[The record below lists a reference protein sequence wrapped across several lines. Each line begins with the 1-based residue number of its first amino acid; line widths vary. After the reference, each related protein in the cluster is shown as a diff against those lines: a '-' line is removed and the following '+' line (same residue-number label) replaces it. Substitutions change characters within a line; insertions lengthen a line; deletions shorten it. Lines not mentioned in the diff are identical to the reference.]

1 MTYTDLA
8 DINLALF
15 DGGAPAGGE
24 GAGAAA
30 PAGQAEIKGGSQA
43 APGNTRR
50 GRPGGTSVLYG
61 KQPAEAGG
69 RDGREQQP
77 SDAGRDDP

>member
-24 GAGAAA
+24 GTGRR
-30 PAGQAEIKGGSQA
+30 PPQA
-43 APGNTRR
+43 RLR
-50 GRPGGTSVLYG
+50 
-61 KQPAEAGG
+61 
-69 RDGREQQP
+69 
-77 SDAGRDDP
+77 

>member
-24 GAGAAA
+24 GT
-30 PAGQAEIKGGSQA
+30 GGGG
-43 APGNTRR
+43 PR
-50 GRPGGTSVLYG
+50 RPG
-61 KQPAEAGG
+61 
-69 RDGREQQP
+69 
-77 SDAGRDDP
+77 